1 LIYQRPRITRI
12 KAKRTGP
19 NDRKGEA
26 SVASDIDIDALFVLR
41 LAFAICH
48 SSFVIAIMTVSR
60 FRTILFT
67 VTAIVS
73 LVGLADAAYLTVQAF
88 TGETLSCGG
97 SPDCFRVL
105 GSSYARVSGV
115 PVALLGAV
123 AYFSVFAFATFAAFG
138 YARARTFLIL
148 TICAM
153 FLATL
158 WFLYVQHFVLH
169 AYCRYCLFSA
179 AITFL
184 LAGLVIALPSSQ
196 ENTAA
201 NS

>member
-1 LIYQRPRITRI
+1 
-12 KAKRTGP
+12 
-19 NDRKGEA
+19 
-26 SVASDIDIDALFVLR
+26 
-41 LAFAICH
+41 
-48 SSFVIAIMTVSR
+48 MTVSR

-67 VTAIVS
+67 VTALVS
-73 LVGLADAAYLTVQAF
+73 LVGLADATYLTVQAF

-105 GSSYARVSGV
+105 GSSYARVGGV
-115 PVALLGAV
+115 PVALFGAV
-123 AYFSVFAFATFAAFG
+123 AYFSVFAFATFAAFE

-148 TICAM
+148 TIGAM

-184 LAGLVIALPSSQ
+184 LSGLVIALPSSQ
-196 ENTAA
+196 EQ
-201 NS
+201 